1 MNGFSNR
8 IAAGRALAEAL
19 VEKSYADPVVL
30 ALPRG
35 GVPVGMEV
43 ARTLGAPLDLVM
55 VRKIGVPFQPELAAA
70 AVVNGAHPELVVN
83 EDIAAQV
90 GLSRK
95 ELDRLADV
103 QLQEIRRRRQIYLKD
118 RAQIPVEG
126 RTAII
131 VDDGIAT
138 GATVRA
144 SLKAVRRRK
153 PAKLVLAVPVA
164 PADTLDAI
172 RGDVDEIIC
181 LETPEFFYA
190 IGAHYI
196 DFGQVSDEEVVRLL
210 AEADRAFS
218 EKTAEPEDHDPP
230 EI

>member
-1 MNGFSNR
+1 MNGFNNR
-8 IAAGRALAEAL
+8 IAAGQALAEAL
-19 VEKSYADPVVL
+19 VKKDYADPVVL

-35 GVPVGMEV
+35 GVPVGLEV

-55 VRKIGVPFQPELAAA
+55 VRKIGFPYQPELAVA

-83 EDIAAQV
+83 EDIAAHT

-95 ELDRLADV
+95 ELDRLAGV
-103 QLQEIRRRRQIYLKD
+103 QLEEIKR

-144 SLKAVRRRK
+144 SLRAVRRRK

-164 PADTLDAI
+164 PADTLDAL

-196 DFGQVSDEEVVRLL
+196 DFGQVPDEEVVRLL
-210 AEADRAFS
+210 AEADRVLS
-218 EKTAEPEDHDPP
+218 EKTAEPDEQGPP
-230 EI
+230 ES